1 MFITNVGS
9 KPALADKNN
18 GFQLLWTEP
27 ELGLIFGIET
37 GIKSRIYF
45 LKELDPELDS
55 QFYLGL
61 WNSNQIGDF

>member
-45 LKELDPELDS
+45 LKELDPELGS
-55 QFYLGL
+55 QFYLGV
-61 WNSNQIGDF
+61 WNSHQIRDF

>member
-1 MFITNVGS
+1 
-9 KPALADKNN
+9 
-18 GFQLLWTEP
+18 
-27 ELGLIFGIET
+27 LGLIFGIET

-55 QFYLGL
+55 QFYLGV

>member
-9 KPALADKNN
+9 KPALADKNIQ
-18 GFQLLWTEP
+18 FRLLWIEL

-45 LKELDPELDS
+45 LKELDLELGS
-55 QFYLGL
+55 QFYLGV
-61 WNSNQIGDF
+61 WNSNQIRDF